1 MRIPQVRNFSIIAHI
16 DHGKST
22 LADRILE
29 VTGALPAGKHADLVL
44 DAMDLERE
52 KGITIKASVI
62 TLHHRRAGETY
73 TLNLIDTP
81 GHVDFS
87 YEVSRSLAA
96 CEGALLLVD
105 AAQGVEAQTVAN
117 AYLAADHNLVI
128 IPVINKIDL
137 PQALPDQVA
146 EEMKYTLGIDSDE
159 ILLVSAKQGL
169 GIDEVLD
176 AVVDRIPPPEH
187 HEGHGLRALIFDAEY
202 NEYRGVIVYLR
213 VFEGEIKPKMRV
225 LLCGTKTTHEVTEVG
240 TLTPGMHPRPR
251 LGPGEVGYMIAG
263 IRSLDDVGVG
273 DTVTE
278 AEAPSKPLPGYRQPQ
293 PMVYCGLYP
302 SGDTEFRFLREALAK
317 LRLNDSSFVYEPEH
331 SDALGPGFRCGFLG
345 MLHMEIVQERLE
357 RESQLEL
364 VKTAPNV
371 TYEVL
376 LKDGSTRLVHGPDEF
391 PAPDRI
397 AETREPLVRA
407 DFVCP
412 AEHIGNIMRLC
423 EERRGRH
430 QRTEYLSP
438 TRAILVYDLPLA
450 EVIFDFYDKLK
461 SATRGFGTMD
471 YEFLRFEQADIA
483 KIDILIAGRRVDAL
497 STMVHQSKAVRRGR
511 ALVQRLRREIDRHLF
526 EIPIQAAIGGRII
539 ARETIRPLAKNVTA
553 KCYGGDITRKRK
565 LLEKQKEG
573 KRRMKQVGNVR
584 IPQEAFLSV
593 LTVEDEK

>member
-1 MRIPQVRNFSIIAHI
+1 MRVPQVRNFCIIAHI

-29 VTGALPAGKHADLVL
+29 VTGAVAVGKHAEQLL

-62 TLHHRRAGETY
+62 TLHFRHAGETY

-117 AYLAADHNLVI
+117 AYLAAEHDLAI

-137 PQALPDQVA
+137 AQARTEEVA
-146 EEMKYTLGIDSDE
+146 EEMMSTLGINSDE

-169 GIDEVLD
+169 GIDAVLD
-176 AVVDRIPPPEH
+176 AVVGRIPPPEH
-187 HEGHGLRALIFDAEY
+187 HEGERLKALIFDAEY

-213 VFEGEIKPKMRV
+213 VFEGEIKSKMKV

-240 TLTPGMHPRPR
+240 ILAPEMKPCSR

-273 DTVTE
+273 DTVTD
-278 AEAPSKPLPGYRQPQ
+278 ADSPSAPLPGYRQPQ

-302 SGDTEFRFLREALAK
+302 SGDTEFRFLREALGR
-317 LRLNDSSFVYEPEH
+317 LRLNDSSLVYEPEQ

-345 MLHMEIVQERLE
+345 MLHMDIVQERLE

-371 TYEVL
+371 TYQVV
-376 LKDGSTRLVHGPDEF
+376 LKDGSSRLVHGPDEF
-391 PAPDRI
+391 PSPDTI
-397 AETREPLVRA
+397 IEVREPIVRA
-407 DFVCP
+407 DFVSP
-412 AEHIGNIMRLC
+412 SEYIGNIMRLC

-430 QRTEYLSP
+430 DRTDYLTT

-471 YEFLRFEQADIA
+471 YEFLRFEQADIV
-483 KIDILIAGRRVDAL
+483 KVDILINAKRVDAL
-497 STMVHQSKAVRRGR
+497 STMVHRSKAVRRGR
-511 ALVQRLRREIDRHLF
+511 ALVQRLRREIERHLF

-539 ARETIRPLAKNVTA
+539 ARETIKPLAKNVTA
-553 KCYGGDITRKRK
+553 KCYGGDVTRKRK

-573 KRRMKQVGNVR
+573 KRRMKQVGDVR

-593 LTVEDEK
+593 LTVEDDK